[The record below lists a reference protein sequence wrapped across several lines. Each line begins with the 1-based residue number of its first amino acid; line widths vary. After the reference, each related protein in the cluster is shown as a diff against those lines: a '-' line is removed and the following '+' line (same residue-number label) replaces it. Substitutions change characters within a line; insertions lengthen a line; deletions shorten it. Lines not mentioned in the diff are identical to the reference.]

1 MAYENSDA
9 GDIHN
14 NFCYH
19 YLKNRILAVTRAKV
33 FDIVNH
39 LAIMIKDHLPEII
52 ELPVEKFN
60 QLTVEVKNYNT

>member
-1 MAYENSDA
+1 MAHENSDA
-9 GDIHN
+9 GKIYN

-39 LAIMIKDHLPEII
+39 LAKMIKDHLPEII
-52 ELPVEKFN
+52 ELPAEKFN
-60 QLTVEVKNYNT
+60 QLTVEVEI